1 MYFRQLAIR
10 TYLTMT
16 LALST
21 SAMAMSNDSKLLA
34 ECEFIY
40 SYTAQVLQLQ
50 NNTGGAV
57 NLLRRSSMMSTAN
70 LISNAHNGVVSGS
83 LIRSWTELRPPIKN
97 RFDTQRADPIA
108 EATRCD
114 RTVVPIAIK
123 VRETQKM
130 LWGKD
135 FDDLHKTLFQELR
148 SVLGL

>member
-1 MYFRQLAIR
+1 MYFRQPAIR

-21 SAMAMSNDSKLLA
+21 SAMAMSNESKLLA

-40 SYTAQVLQLQ
+40 SYTAQILQLQ

-130 LWGKD
+130 LWGK
-135 FDDLHKTLFQELR
+135 TLMTYTKRCFK
-148 SVLGL
+148 S